1 MNVSWAKTGDS
12 LGIIKKVVEENERE
26 KKKKQF
32 KEIRLRDDSL

>member
-1 MNVSWAKTGDS
+1 MTVSWAKMGDS
-12 LGIIKKVVEENERE
+12 LGIIKKVMEESERE